1 VAFLRVDVP
10 SVVPA
15 LCIVY
20 WILLFLSRRWTAAT
34 SLETEA
40 EGVPMGIMQK
50 SVRLICQL
58 AFTYVFSICNVAEP
72 FVKVD
77 KGFI

>member
-1 VAFLRVDVP
+1 
-10 SVVPA
+10 VPA

-50 SVRLICQL
+50 SVRLGIHCQPIFMYAVL
-58 AFTYVFSICNVAEP
+58 ERKVAGL
-72 FVKVD
+72 FYKD
-77 KGFI
+77 R

>member
-1 VAFLRVDVP
+1 
-10 SVVPA
+10 VPA

-50 SVRLICQL
+50 SVMLGHSLSTDIHVCSR
-58 AFTYVFSICNVAEP
+58 
-72 FVKVD
+72 FVL
-77 KGFI
+77 